1 MSSLRKSERGRRPLL
16 VILRSEATKNLLR
29 SIRQIVTRA
38 DSLRSLSR
46 ADQATQ
52 SNRGRSLAALGM
64 TERERG
70 ARDDKRTLFTGL
82 QPGALEARAEA
93 GRRDGLPAAVRGDEK
108 QCFVGE
114 TLAAQPLGEIEPFLR
129 PQHEERGREDVR
141 REPGGGND
149 RRRSE
154 IRRRASRARVE
165 QMADPPPGHDDAALR
180 VARGRDR

>member
-82 QPGALEARAEA
+82 QPG
-93 GRRDGLPAAVRGDEK
+93 
-108 QCFVGE
+108 
-114 TLAAQPLGEIEPFLR
+114 
-129 PQHEERGREDVR
+129 HSR
-141 REPGGGND
+141 RERRPGD
-149 RRRSE
+149 AMVFQPPSE
-154 IRRRASRARVE
+154 ATR
-165 QMADPPPGHDDAALR
+165 
-180 VARGRDR
+180 